1 MPISTVTI
9 NEYAID
15 WGDELEEGFE
25 SAEEAADHIAACVRS
40 YTEQGWDL
48 DPIKD
53 ARVVSRTVKTVTRS
67 STWQPTSIK

>member
-1 MPISTVTI
+1 MSSTTV

-25 SAEEAADHIAACVRS
+25 SADEAADYIAACVRS
-40 YTEQGWDL
+40 YTDQGWDL

-53 ARVVSRTVKTVTRS
+53 GRVVARTVTTVIRATP
-67 STWQPTSIK
+67 WLPTSIK